1 MQKLK
6 EMILMLCFI
15 LSGALCYASGAA
27 GMGNGKGEGIPIEI
41 KDSMGS
47 LSGSEKGETINATLE
62 DHVLTV
68 AFSENLGRVSVE
80 IVTISGASVQCL
92 SVLTPNGLQFYIP
105 FEGDYIVTFILP
117 NGDEYYG
124 EFTVTD

>member
-1 MQKLK
+1 MKK
-6 EMILMLCFI
+6 MVLMLCLV
-15 LSGALCYASGAA
+15 LSGVLCYASGAA
-27 GMGNGKGEGIPIEI
+27 GTENEKGEGIPIEI

-62 DHVLTV
+62 DHVLIV
-68 AFSENLGRVSVE
+68 AFTENLGRVSVE
-80 IVTISGASVQCL
+80 IATISGASVQCL

-105 FEGDYIVTFILP
+105 NAGDYIVTFTLS